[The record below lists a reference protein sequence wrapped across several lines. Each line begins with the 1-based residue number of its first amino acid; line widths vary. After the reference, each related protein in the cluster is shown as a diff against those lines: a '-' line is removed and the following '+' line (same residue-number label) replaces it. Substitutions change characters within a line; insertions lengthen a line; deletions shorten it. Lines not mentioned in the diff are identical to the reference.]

1 MARPREF
8 DAEEALDKA
17 MRLFWSK
24 GYHDSSIRDLVE
36 CTGVNQYGLYSVF
49 DDKRGMFLAALD
61 RYGDV
66 VTRRFA
72 ERCRHPG
79 PVVSV
84 LEKAFDFLIGVMTAQ
99 SGGTGCMMCN
109 TGIELAPHDAE
120 IAGRVKAHMKRL
132 EDAFADRLEQAAA
145 VGELP
150 GDLDRRATAEFLV
163 ATAYTLGVLARSGKS
178 RAAMARHVRTALRTL
193 T

>member
-8 DAEEALDKA
+8 DEGQALDKA

-36 CTGVNQYGLYSVF
+36 ATGVNQYGLYSVF

-61 RYGDV
+61 RYGET
-66 VTRRFA
+66 VTRNVIEAIQR
-72 ERCRHPG
+72 PG
-79 PVVSV
+79 PIVPT
-84 LEKAFDFLIGVMTAQ
+84 LEKAFGLLIGFMTAR

-109 TGIELAPHDAE
+109 TGIELGPHDAE

-132 EDAFADRLEQAAA
+132 EDAFGKRLSQAVDA
-145 VGELP
+145 GELP
-150 GDLDRRATAEFLV
+150 GDLDRQAIAEFLV

-178 RAAMARHVRTALRTL
+178 RAAMTRHVHTALRAL
-193 T
+193 A